1 MKLFGKVIAFI
12 ARFLLYRDCQKLKAE
27 LVRIYSEYGQSMKQ
41 DISPRFSD
49 FLIVAEDRRF
59 STHSG
64 IDVIAVIRAIWKYLL
79 YRQLSGASTIQQQLV
94 RTIQRRYE
102 RSFRRKIREMMLAC
116 VVSEVMEKYEIL
128 DSYLHVAY
136 FGWRMNGLD
145 QACGRLGINIAHP
158 TPQQA
163 ATVVARL
170 KYPEPE
176 IPSPK
181 RLQQIANRT
190 QYLLNLVLKKQ
201 VNRSTILSQGEI
213 ADATVQ
219 R

>member
-49 FLIVAEDRRF
+49 FFIVAEDRRF

-64 IDVIAVIRAIWKYLL
+64 IDVIAVIRTIWKYLL

-128 DSYLHVAY
+128 DSYLHVAQ
-136 FGWRMNGLD
+136 FGF
-145 QACGRLGINIAHP
+145 
-158 TPQQA
+158 
-163 ATVVARL
+163 
-170 KYPEPE
+170 
-176 IPSPK
+176 
-181 RLQQIANRT
+181 
-190 QYLLNLVLKKQ
+190 KKTGKQ
-201 VNRSTILSQGEI
+201 KHNFVSRRNSRCNRSTLASQLKNLLI
-213 ADATVQ
+213 TTRCRNYSNPLDLQ
-219 R
+219 